1 MELCLKFGKRIV
13 ESIRLQLTFRYFFD
27 IFWDRQKLDLSQNTM
42 AVIIKKPGLSE
53 YFWRKNCVPT

>member
-27 IFWDRQKLDLSQNTM
+27 IFWDRQKLDLSQYTM

-53 YFWRKNCVPT
+53 YF